1 MFIAIYSYR
10 IAIGGSDG
18 AKYRG
23 TPEGKFSDDAEV
35 GEDSP
40 SGKMKLNIQPD
51 YLSVIMAQH

>member
-1 MFIAIYSYR
+1 MFIAIYRYR

-23 TPEGKFSDDAEV
+23 TPEEKFSDDAEV

-40 SGKMKLNIQPD
+40 SGKMKLNI
-51 YLSVIMAQH
+51 